1 MKIILIL
8 GSSGFIGKNLSIY
21 FSKLKNYRCYG
32 TYHTNNPKDSWEFIV
47 RLGQRFEKDEFKIL
61 QIQNSN
67 TEKSPA
73 TYIESIKAVKKDNIT
88 PSNSQAMAFGTI
100 PGVSFKMGEIIL
112 KKYGTLGDL
121 FDTYLGLE
129 TEEEKEKLLE
139 KIQISEKRKLGKILS
154 ARIYK
159 FLFK

>member
-1 MKIILIL
+1 
-8 GSSGFIGKNLSIY
+8 
-21 FSKLKNYRCYG
+21 
-32 TYHTNNPKDSWEFIV
+32 
-47 RLGQRFEKDEFKIL
+47 
-61 QIQNSN
+61 
-67 TEKSPA
+67 
-73 TYIESIKAVKKDNIT
+73 
-88 PSNSQAMAFGTI
+88 
-100 PGVSFKMGEIIL
+100 MGENIL

-139 KIQISEKRKLGKILS
+139 EIQISEKRKLGKILS